1 MASDHDDVSRRSVLR
16 QAVAGGGSLVVTAT
30 GAGQASA
37 AVETVADRNDW
48 AAKRAYCLS
57 GNCLVK
63 AIGAGP
69 IRATTAARQVYRP
82 RSIAEIVEV
91 VKALPAATPIAR
103 VCGGHESANMAV
115 VAESD
120 AVVRDLA
127 RLKAI
132 EFSQDATGTLVKV
145 GAGVVFRELVEA
157 VKARKGALP
166 VGTGPG
172 VGVVGYVVNGG
183 LSGYFS
189 RRLGLLGQRV
199 TSLTVV
205 TVVGDV
211 RVLAPGDE
219 LFTAMLGA
227 GSALGIVCDV
237 TLRVADE
244 SILRGAEQ
252 RVVAFETRD
261 QAVAFA
267 REVLRIQRDAV
278 LPNDAV
284 SMELVVT
291 NTKVLVATVVFY
303 DSFRGDTAA
312 FVRPVEDLA
321 ATLKLPVVARATW
334 TTWYEAAAAL
344 WPVILQMKG
353 SPLGMLQH
361 CMGTVEPPDDAI
373 LDFICDTV
381 ITEAPLDKAPF
392 SIVEIRTLGGAVM
405 AMPPLPTGN
414 CHHRFFVDPIT
425 LYDAQGESVEERAT
439 IADLTSR
446 VVVKAEGVRGLTVD
460 FSGTHSQPDDPRYG
474 VVPGVIL
481 GTEALADAVTR

>member
-1 MASDHDDVSRRSVLR
+1 
-16 QAVAGGGSLVVTAT
+16 
-30 GAGQASA
+30 
-37 AVETVADRNDW
+37 
-48 AAKRAYCLS
+48 
-57 GNCLVK
+57 
-63 AIGAGP
+63 
-69 IRATTAARQVYRP
+69 
-82 RSIAEIVEV
+82 
-91 VKALPAATPIAR
+91 
-103 VCGGHESANMAV
+103 
-115 VAESD
+115 
-120 AVVRDLA
+120 
-127 RLKAI
+127 
-132 EFSQDATGTLVKV
+132 
-145 GAGVVFRELVEA
+145 
-157 VKARKGALP
+157 
-166 VGTGPG
+166 
-172 VGVVGYVVNGG
+172 
-183 LSGYFS
+183 
-189 RRLGLLGQRV
+189 
-199 TSLTVV
+199 
-205 TVVGDV
+205 
-211 RVLAPGDE
+211 
-219 LFTAMLGA
+219 MLGA